1 MFRSSSQGKE
11 PKFNKNNSN
20 PAFGMYFANSHK
32 ELQETIRASVQ
43 EWNKEFE
50 EDEQKDT

>member
-1 MFRSSSQGKE
+1 
-11 PKFNKNNSN
+11 
-20 PAFGMYFANSHK
+20 MYFANSHK

-50 EDEQKDT
+50 EDE